1 MADAMG
7 RQGSK
12 VTAGIILAF
21 AVINLLFLGT
31 EIVINVLG
39 AMLPL

>member
-1 MADAMG
+1 MADATG
-7 RQGSK
+7 REGSTI
-12 VTAGIILAF
+12 VPRIILAF

>member
-1 MADAMG
+1 MADATG
-7 RQGSK
+7 RSGSRI
-12 VTAGIILAF
+12 VAMVVMAF

-31 EIVINVLG
+31 EIAINVLG

>member
-7 RQGSK
+7 RQGS
-12 VTAGIILAF
+12 TIIPKIVLVLAV
-21 AVINLLFLGT
+21 ANLLFLAT
-31 EIVINVLG
+31 EIAINVLG